1 MRMVLDGVLGKW
13 VILTRVSPSKS
24 NILKIL
30 FWKNTFRIRS
40 DFPQAYMVILAPKRS
55 KFYLVFTLVLS
66 LILEK
71 YGYSTLVTIN
81 YKVWEQFITFESIFT
96 SLQYFG
102 PGSLPPHRSF
112 QINWCGVS
120 SLFIALSQR
129 GWIWLLIGAFVIDS
143 YVVVNASG
151 ENTTD

>member
-1 MRMVLDGVLGKW
+1 MRYHKYHLFCNLFVNIFIEQERLIALLKLIILDENGTGW
-13 VILTRVSPSKS
+13 CTRQMSNFNKGIPKS

-30 FWKNTFRIRS
+30 FWEINFRIRQ
-40 DFPQAYMVILAPKRS
+40 DCPQAYMVILAPKKS
-55 KFYLVFTLVLS
+55 KFYLVFAIFSS
-66 LILEK
+66 LILKK

-112 QINWCGVS
+112 QIN
-120 SLFIALSQR
+120 
-129 GWIWLLIGAFVIDS
+129 
-143 YVVVNASG
+143 
-151 ENTTD
+151 